1 MKLSLF
7 FIWNEDKILIVKYS
21 RSEDAI
27 KSSFTNI
34 IEMRTRILIS
44 RDLVYFTTIVGKLKM
59 SGCWCY

>member
-1 MKLSLF
+1 MKILT
-7 FIWNEDKILIVKYS
+7 WNEDKKVIVKYS

-27 KSSFTNI
+27 ESSFTNI

-44 RDLVYFTTIVGKLKM
+44 RDLEYFTTIVGKLKM

>member
-7 FIWNEDKILIVKYS
+7 FIWNEDKILIVKPS

-44 RDLVYFTTIVGKLKM
+44 RDLAYFTTIVGKLKM

>member
-1 MKLSLF
+1 MNLSLF
-7 FIWNEDKILIVKYS
+7 FIWNEDKILIVKPS

-44 RDLVYFTTIVGKLKM
+44 RDLAYFTTIVGKLKM